1 MVDLDDDDQ
10 QPDPAAAAA
19 GLHKWENAYKRSWE
33 VLEVCACVCT
43 VLPASWDS
51 THFKQNDESIAGVV
65 ASLAREKLRRRRALL
80 NKDGSA
86 LPVHRGII
94 RHVYVVVDMS
104 EGMTGQAD
112 SLPPSRVEC
121 VLANLET
128 FVQEFLLVNPLG
140 SIGLIL
146 TRDGGAEKLTEMTG
160 TYNVIMNETHLKE
173 VLSSHVSPPPIESDQ
188 STALAKIEM
197 GFPSSKTFD
206 AFALFINEAR
216 SLGTN
221 AHDKNR
227 DCVIKFSINDL
238 ALASSAGLSG
248 AVTWDVVCSSGC
260 DLTRGYQQHAT
271 AVLHQVPRWLG
282 SSSSALHS
290 ALQFL
295 LMAAMNSDQGRPS
308 LDVQHEELRA
318 LQDELAKLSA
328 LLADVQALPIPRS
341 SLSAINP
348 PPGTASSK
356 ISSPTPVAGVVGT
369 ATASDSQS
377 SISSDSAAPNSDW
390 TVEMVAEWVRQKGA
404 SEDIVKSFVEQEVDG
419 TVLLSL
425 SADDLK
431 NELGVVSFG
440 LRRKLIMAIEKVRA
454 F

>member
-1 MVDLDDDDQ
+1 
-10 QPDPAAAAA
+10 
-19 GLHKWENAYKRSWE
+19 
-33 VLEVCACVCT
+33 
-43 VLPASWDS
+43 
-51 THFKQNDESIAGVV
+51 
-65 ASLAREKLRRRRALL
+65 
-80 NKDGSA
+80 
-86 LPVHRGII
+86 
-94 RHVYVVVDMS
+94 
-104 EGMTGQAD
+104 
-112 SLPPSRVEC
+112 
-121 VLANLET
+121 
-128 FVQEFLLVNPLG
+128 
-140 SIGLIL
+140 
-146 TRDGGAEKLTEMTG
+146 
-160 TYNVIMNETHLKE
+160 
-173 VLSSHVSPPPIESDQ
+173 
-188 STALAKIEM
+188 
-197 GFPSSKTFD
+197 
-206 AFALFINEAR
+206 
-216 SLGTN
+216 
-221 AHDKNR
+221 
-227 DCVIKFSINDL
+227 
-238 ALASSAGLSG
+238 
-248 AVTWDVVCSSGC
+248 
-260 DLTRGYQQHAT
+260 
-271 AVLHQVPRWLG
+271 
-282 SSSSALHS
+282 
-290 ALQFL
+290 
-295 LMAAMNSDQGRPS
+295 MAAMNSDQGRPS